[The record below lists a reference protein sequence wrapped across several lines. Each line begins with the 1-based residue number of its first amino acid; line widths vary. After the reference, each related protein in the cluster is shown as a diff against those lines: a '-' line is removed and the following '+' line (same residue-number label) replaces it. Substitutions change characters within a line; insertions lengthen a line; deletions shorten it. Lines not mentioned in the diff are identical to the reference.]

1 MSLAARILSVP
12 VRAYRFARAGAPRWC
27 RYEPTC
33 SAYALE
39 ALSSHGAM
47 RGTWLTLRRLARCHP
62 WAGFGAD
69 PVPPVGRAAPP
80 EMTAHSA
87 VPTA

>member
-1 MSLAARILSVP
+1 VSLAARILSVP

-39 ALSSHGAM
+39 ALSSYGAM

-80 EMTAHSA
+80 EMTAHPA